1 MTGLALLRLRG
12 LVVKEFL
19 QIVRDPSSI
28 LIAFVM
34 PLLLLIIFG
43 YGVSLDADHVPVAVV
58 AENPTAETGSFIQ
71 SLEASPNFSVIRFAH
86 RWRAEAALMAG
97 EVDGMVI
104 LRDDFSRRLREPE
117 GAPVQ
122 FIVNGTNAGIARIVL
137 GYMQGIWSSWL
148 AQRGH
153 RLGVAVEPLI
163 SLEPR
168 IWFNAELRSRNFIVP
183 GLIAIIMTLIGTLL
197 TALVVAREWERGTL
211 ETMLVTPVHIGEI
224 LLGKLIPYFILGM
237 ASMALS
243 VGVAVG
249 VFEVPYR
256 GSVLVLILASAIFLI
271 AALSMGLLIS
281 TLAKNQFVA
290 AEAALVTTFLPAFML
305 SGFIFEIGS
314 MPEPIQYLT
323 YAVAARYFVEI
334 LQTIF
339 LVGTIWDVILPN
351 MAALVLFAA
360 LFLGI
365 TFRKMS
371 QRLD

>member
-71 SLEASPNFSVIRFAH
+71 SLEASANFSVIRFAH
-86 RWRAEAALMAG
+86 RWRAETALMAG
-97 EVDGMVI
+97 EVDGIVI
-104 LRDDFSRRLREPE
+104 LRDDFSRRLREPG
-117 GAPVQ
+117 GAPIQ
-122 FIVNGTNAGIARIVL
+122 FIVDGTNAGIARIVL
-137 GYMQGIWSSWL
+137 GYMQGIWSAWL
-148 AQRGH
+148 TQRGH
-153 RLGVAVEPLI
+153 RSGVAVDPPI

-168 IWFNAELRSRNFIVP
+168 VWFNAELRSRNFIVP

-305 SGFIFEIGS
+305 SGFIFEIGG

-351 MAALVLFAA
+351 MAALVLFAV